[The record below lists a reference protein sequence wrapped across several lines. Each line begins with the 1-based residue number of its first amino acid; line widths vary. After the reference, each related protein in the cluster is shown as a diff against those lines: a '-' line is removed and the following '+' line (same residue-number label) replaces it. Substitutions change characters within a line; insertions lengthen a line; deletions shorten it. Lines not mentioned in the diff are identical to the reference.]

1 MSLLCRIAEV
11 SRKSYYYYRKHPC
24 PASDTTITD
33 LIRRL
38 QDDHK
43 GSVGYRPMTRLVSAQ
58 YGKCVNRKRVRRLMK
73 ENDLLSAVRRRK
85 WSDEV
90 YAKRREMKACLPRDL
105 IKRDFFSLK
114 PRTKMLE
121 DITYL
126 PGLEKTMYL
135 NTIEDLYNGEILA
148 YCISDS
154 PNAKLCADTV
164 DALCAAWGDCFR
176 GTIIHNDLG
185 SSYVSYEYWEAIK
198 AHGIQQSIGRVATC
212 YDNAPMESLNG
223 ILKTEALYCRF
234 GKTRVKE
241 KRVPIAQILE
251 AVHSFINYYNNE
263 RPKASNGGLS
273 PVQFRLQNPW
283 GTYLLPLGS
292 TST

>member
-1 MSLLCRIAEV
+1 MSLLCRIADV
-11 SRKSYYYYRKHPC
+11 SRKSYYYHLKNPC
-24 PASDTTITD
+24 SVTDAKITD
-33 LIRRL
+33 IIRHI
-38 QDDHK
+38 QEEHK
-43 GSVGYRPMTRLVSAQ
+43 SSIGYRPMTQLVSQ
-58 YGKCVNRKRVRRLMK
+58 ECGKNVNRKRVRRLMK

-90 YAKRREMKACLPRDL
+90 YAKRRELKANIPADL
-105 IKRDFFSLK
+105 IRHDFFALA
-114 PRTKMLE
+114 PRKRMLE

-154 PNAKLCADTV
+154 PNAKLCTDTIE
-164 DALCAAWGDCFR
+164 DLCTTWGECFR
-176 GTIIHNDLG
+176 GSIIHNDLG
-185 SSYVSYEYWEAIK
+185 SSYISYEYRNAIK
-198 AHGIQQSIGRVATC
+198 AHGIIQSVGRVATC

-223 ILKTEALYCRF
+223 IIKTEALYCRF

-241 KRVPIAQILE
+241 KRVPISEIIE
-251 AVHSFINYYNNE
+251 AVTDFITFYNNE

-273 PVQFRLQNPW
+273 PVQFRLQNPN
-283 GTYLLPLGS
+283 GTYLIPINTES
-292 TST
+292 N